1 MRDKFK
7 GVGVALVTPFTEQ
20 GTVDYN
26 ALGRLL
32 TYTAQGGVD
41 YYVVHGTT
49 GEAVTTTTQEKA
61 EILEYILKN
70 NTKNLPIM
78 YGLGGNNTKAL
89 QDELRELNLEGVDA
103 ILSASPA
110 YSLPTQEGIYQH
122 YLALADISSKPIFLY
137 NVPGRTAKNISA
149 ETTLRLAQHE
159 NISGIKEASKDMVQC
174 MEIARD
180 KPADFLLISGDDMLT
195 IPLTSIG
202 GCGVIS
208 VLANGLPSI
217 FCKMVQDA
225 LEGNYKEAQEALFQ
239 VLDINNLLYCE
250 GNPVGVKQVL
260 KEMEVCEPYVRL
272 PLLKASNT
280 LVADLKIALS
290 KIVDK

>member
-20 GTVDYN
+20 GAVDYN
-26 ALGRLL
+26 SLGRLL
-32 TYTAQGGVD
+32 AYTEQGGVD

-49 GEAVTTTTQEKA
+49 GEAATTTAQEKA
-61 EILEYILKN
+61 EIVEFILKN
-70 NTKNLPIM
+70 NPKKLPIM
-78 YGLGGNNTKAL
+78 YGLGGNNTQAL
-89 QDELRELNLEGVDA
+89 LDELRTLNLEGIDA

-122 YLALADISSKPIFLY
+122 YVALADVSSKPLFLY
-137 NVPGRTAKNISA
+137 NVPGRTARNISA

-159 NISGIKEASKDMVQC
+159 NIAGIKEASKDMVQC

-180 KPADFLLISGDDMLT
+180 MPKDFMLISGDDMLT
-195 IPLTSIG
+195 LPLASIG

-208 VLANGLPSI
+208 VLANGLPSL
-217 FCKMVQDA
+217 FCKMVRCA
-225 LEGNYKEAQEALFQ
+225 LESNYEKAQEALFQ

-260 KEMEVCEPYVRL
+260 KEMGVCESYVRL

-280 LVADLKIALS
+280 LIADLKIALS
-290 KIVDK
+290 KIADK